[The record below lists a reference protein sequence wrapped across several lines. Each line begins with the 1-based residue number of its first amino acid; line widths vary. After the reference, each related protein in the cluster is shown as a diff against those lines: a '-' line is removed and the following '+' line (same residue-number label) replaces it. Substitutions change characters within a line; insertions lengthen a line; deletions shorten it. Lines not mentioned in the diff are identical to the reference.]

1 MSLPTFASG
10 HKKMFAKVQLAS
22 ILAEFA
28 GTFLL
33 TFFVVAGMLIPFF
46 QDNFFNQ
53 LLLCL
58 SIGTLTFLATFFFY
72 PISGS
77 HYNPAISVGFFI
89 ANRIG
94 FNRLIAYTCMHV
106 AGGILATF
114 LGFYLFS
121 QKAGTISGMFI
132 KPTVLGYEEGLMLST
147 VCQSVL
153 MFIVLLLFLGLTYL
167 KKSKLYVASIMA
179 ITVFMANF
187 VNMSITNY
195 PLNPAITAAELLI
208 YGNHGS
214 IEALSL
220 WLSPFAGAGLA
231 GIIYYITFIR
241 PIN

>member
-1 MSLPTFASG
+1 MSLPVFASG
-10 HKKMFAKVQLAS
+10 NTKMFAKVQLGS
-22 ILAEFA
+22 ILAEFT

-33 TFFVVAGMLIPFF
+33 AFAAIAGTFFFLF

-53 LLLCL
+53 ILVCL
-58 SIGTLTFLATFFFY
+58 YLGILTFLATFFSY

-94 FNRLIAYTCMHV
+94 VNRLIAYVCMHLI
-106 AGGILATF
+106 GGILAVA
-114 LGFYLFS
+114 LVSYLFS
-121 QKAGTISGMFI
+121 QKTGSLPGMFA
-132 KPTVLGYEEGLMLST
+132 KAPTLIHHEGLMLSII
-147 VCQSVL
+147 CQSVL
-153 MFIVLLLFLGLTYL
+153 MFIILLLFLGLTYL
-167 KKSKLYVASIMA
+167 KKSKLYVAFIMA

-187 VNMSITNY
+187 VNLSITNY
-195 PLNPAITAAELLI
+195 PLNPAITAAELLM
-208 YGNHGS
+208 YGNHEA

>member
-1 MSLPTFASG
+1 MSLPAFASG
-10 HKKMFAKVQLAS
+10 HTKMFSKVQLGS
-22 ILAEFA
+22 ILAEFI

-33 TFFVVAGMLIPFF
+33 AFFAITGTVALLF

-53 LLLCL
+53 ILVCL
-58 SIGTLTFLATFFFY
+58 YLGTITFLATFFSY
-72 PISGS
+72 QISGS

-94 FNRLIAYTCMHV
+94 INRLIAYVCTHLIGGVLAV
-106 AGGILATF
+106 ALVS
-114 LGFYLFS
+114 YLFS
-121 QKAGTISGMFI
+121 QKTGTLSGMFT
-132 KPTVLGYEEGLMLST
+132 KPVTLIHKEGLMLST
-147 VCQSVL
+147 ICQSVL

-179 ITVFMANF
+179 VTVFMANF
-187 VNMSITNY
+187 VNLSITNY
-195 PLNPAITAAELLI
+195 PLNPAITAAELLL
-208 YGNHGS
+208 YGNHQA

>member
-1 MSLPTFASG
+1 MSLPAFASG
-10 HKKMFAKVQLAS
+10 HKKMFAKVQLGS
-22 ILAEFA
+22 ILAEFT

-33 TFFVVAGMLIPFF
+33 TFFAIAGTIVLFF
-46 QDNFFNQ
+46 HDNFFNQ
-53 LLLCL
+53 TLVSLY
-58 SIGTLTFLATFFFY
+58 IGTITFLATFFSY

-94 FNRLIAYTCMHV
+94 FNRLIAYVCTQIIS
-106 AGGILATF
+106 GILAAV
-114 LGFYLFS
+114 LVFYLFS
-121 QKAGTISGMFI
+121 YKPGVFSEMLT
-132 KPTVLGYEEGLMLST
+132 KPTTLIYHEGLMLST
-147 VCQSVL
+147 ICQSVM

-187 VNMSITNY
+187 VNLSITNY
-195 PLNPAITAAELLI
+195 PLNPAITAAELLLC
-208 YGNHGS
+208 GNHKA

-241 PIN
+241 PVN